1 MAFSFFDHTGDI
13 GIHLT
18 AATLEALF
26 ADAASAF
33 TTVLTDPRTV
43 RPAMAHP
50 IVLRLE
56 APALDLLLADWLGEL
71 LHLFDARGW
80 LAHHAEVKV
89 RQAPSSSRL
98 DASVFGEPLDPDRHG
113 INVLVKGVTYHQLAV
128 DFVDNQWRA
137 RVILDI

>member
-1 MAFSFFDHTGDI
+1 MSFSFFDHTGDI
-13 GIHLT
+13 GIRLT

-33 TTVLTDPRTV
+33 TTVLTDPSAV

-50 IVLRLE
+50 ITLE

-71 LHLFDARGW
+71 LHLFDARDV
-80 LAHHAEVKV
+80 LVHHAEVKV

-98 DASVFGEPLDPDRHG
+98 EASVFGEPLDPDRHG
-113 INVLVKGVTYHQLAV
+113 INVLVKGITYHQLAV
-128 DFVDNQWRA
+128 DFVENQWCA
-137 RVILDI
+137 SVILDI